1 MGRKKSSAASGLA
14 GLAILCVT
22 SLVLFTVYVREDEG
36 GPLHTVQL
44 GAAEVLRPVRSLLN
58 LAASPLEATG
68 ERIGNAFDGRRE
80 EDLERKAREY
90 QEDAAEAA
98 RLRQENERLRRLL
111 DAEDPTFEYAPLA
124 RVVAPVGGQL
134 SDKVVINVGTEDGV
148 RPEQPVV
155 VGDNVLVGR
164 TTSTVTPHTAEV
176 MLITDQ
182 DFAAGVRIVPPDAPA
197 EPPEGE
203 PPYGQGLLQTGWE
216 GYLGVDYV
224 DLDARVEKGDFVVT
238 SGRAGDRE
246 LLFPP
251 GLLVGTVETVASL
264 DIDQY
269 QKIVVEPSVRPADLQ
284 EVRVIVGW

>member
-1 MGRKKSSAASGLA
+1 MGRKKSNAVSGLA
-14 GLAILCVT
+14 GLAILCVVG
-22 SLVLFTVYVREDEG
+22 LVLFTVYVREDER

-58 LAASPLEATG
+58 FVTSPLEATG
-68 ERIGNAFDGRRE
+68 DRIGNAFDGSRE
-80 EDLERKAREY
+80 AELEQRAREY
-90 QEDAAEAA
+90 EEDAAEAA
-98 RLRQENERLRRLL
+98 RLRQENERLRQLL
-111 DAEDPTFEYAPLA
+111 ESEDPAFEYAPLA

-134 SDKVVINVGTEDGV
+134 SDKIVINVGTEDGV

-164 TTSTVTPHTAEV
+164 TTSTVTPNTAEV
-176 MLITDQ
+176 MLITDR
-182 DFAAGVRIVPPDAPA
+182 DVAAGVRIVPPDAPP

-203 PPYGQGLLQTGWE
+203 PPYGQGLLRTGWE

-251 GLLVGTVETVASL
+251 GLLIGTVETVASL

-269 QKIVVEPSVRPADLQ
+269 QKIVVQPTVRTDDLQ
-284 EVRVIVGW
+284 EVRVITGW

>member
-14 GLAILCVT
+14 GLAILCVA

-58 LAASPLEATG
+58 FAASPVEATG
-68 ERIGNAFDGRRE
+68 ERIGNAFDGGRE
-80 EDLERKAREY
+80 AELERRAREY
-90 QEDAAEAA
+90 EEDAAEAA
-98 RLRQENERLRRLL
+98 RLRGENERLRQLL
-111 DAEDPTFEYAPLA
+111 EGEQPGFEYAPLA

-134 SDKVVINVGTEDGV
+134 SDKIVINVGTEAGV
-148 RPEQPVV
+148 KPEQPVV
-155 VGDNVLVGR
+155 VGDNVLIGR
-164 TTSTVTPHTAEV
+164 TTSTVTPNTAEV
-176 MLITDQ
+176 MLVTDQ
-182 DFAAGVRIVPPDAPA
+182 DFAAGVRIVPPDAPP

-203 PPYGQGLLQTGWE
+203 APYGQGLLQTGWE
-216 GYLGVDYV
+216 GYLGVNYV
-224 DLDARVEKGDFVVT
+224 DLEARVEKGDFVVT

-251 GLLVGTVETVASL
+251 GLLVGTVESVASL

-269 QKIVVEPSVRPADLQ
+269 QKIVVKPTVNAGDLQ